1 MFKKL
6 SNFELLE
13 LLRDLD
19 LRLSE
24 EDEIV
29 MTEWELDFVESM
41 ISILSDSGIYDKPTV
56 LLSSK
61 QRECIIDILEKYS

>member
-41 ISILSDSGIYDKPTV
+41 ISILSDSEIYDKPTV

>member
-1 MFKKL
+1 MFDDFT
-6 SNFELLE
+6 NIELLQ
-13 LLRDLD
+13 LLRDLY

-41 ISILSDSGIYDKPTV
+41 ISILSDSEIYDKPTV

-61 QRECIIDILEKYS
+61 QRECVIDILEKYS

>member
-29 MTEWELDFVESM
+29 MTEWEINFVEKM
-41 ISILSDSGIYDKPTV
+41 IDMLNDLERYDKFTVILSE
-56 LLSSK
+56 K
-61 QRECIIDILEKYS
+61 QRGCIIDILEKYS

>member
-29 MTEWELDFVESM
+29 MTEWEINFVEKM
-41 ISILSDSGIYDKPTV
+41 IDMLNDLERYDKFTVILSE
-56 LLSSK
+56 K
-61 QRECIIDILEKYS
+61 QRGCVIDILEKYS

>member
-6 SNFELLE
+6 SSFELLE

-29 MTEWELDFVESM
+29 MTEWEINFVEKM
-41 ISILSDSGIYDKPTV
+41 IDMLNDLERYDKFTVILSE
-56 LLSSK
+56 K
-61 QRECIIDILEKYS
+61 QRDCIIDILEKYS